1 MGQTVS
7 LHLYGG
13 WWKSLTRLPAQRLA
27 LWIDRCWDC
36 NQQTWN
42 RYLTHVS
49 KGKVLKTMFFL
60 GGPKSLWM
68 FLFKKDVIPKNH
80 SSDPSATDIQQCSN
94 YWSFRPLDQW
104 PDYQTMCPGWNHQAC
119 GSTTVL
125 ITLQMKCARSTV
137 SGNLF
142 QCLAYLFV
150 RANNLAGGFN

>member
-1 MGQTVS
+1 MLGLQ
-7 LHLYGG
+7 
-13 WWKSLTRLPAQRLA
+13 PANMEP
-27 LWIDRCWDC
+27 IFDPCIE
-36 NQQTWN
+36 
-42 RYLTHVS
+42 
-49 KGKVLKTMFFL
+49 GKNAQNDGFIFF
-60 GGPKSLWM
+60 GPKSLWM

>member
-1 MGQTVS
+1 MEGDERTWQDCPRS
-7 LHLYGG
+7 AWH
-13 WWKSLTRLPAQRLA
+13 SES
-27 LWIDRCWDC
+27 IDVG
-36 NQQTWN
+36 TA
-42 RYLTHVS
+42 TS
-49 KGKVLKTMFFL
+49 KHGTDIWPMYRREKCSKRWFYFF
-60 GGPKSLWM
+60 GPKSLWM